1 MKAKLFHFPSG
12 RAETL
17 CRLPG
22 KSWRKNVMK
31 AKERIVVILLCLLTV
46 LCGCDKESKRNGA
59 GGAVPDKTR
68 LSFRIDDQLLT
79 DAAQVLARHP
89 ALPNY
94 AVEAMSIDADLLYE
108 RITGGRPGDEVQ
120 RVEAEYGSPDNRLR
134 IVSLTIG
141 SEPVYTEFF
150 SVVTGYANNNCMY
163 QNEKWPYLAS
173 VYDPLGSP
181 KSVFQYPDPTGTEL
195 LGFAPPQTAVK
206 AFSDIISEY
215 AEFGEI
221 SWRSLTAE
229 GLQTLYDAKKA
240 NDDLNQ
246 IGWASGNTQS
256 GGQPV
261 KDSFLVAEKGEWTA
275 ADEAYVLSA
284 DLLLSGVP
292 VAEGVAKAVYDADG
306 FVMLGMSL
314 VPTERSEPEKPL
326 ADLPRVLSG
335 LERATEQLPSA
346 SEITVTELRLNYVS
360 DPVTAESRPAWVV
373 ETSYEVLQPDGSL
386 LQQTTMLFLDAY
398 TGEELVRRVTRS

>member
-1 MKAKLFHFPSG
+1 M
-12 RAETL
+12 
-17 CRLPG
+17 
-22 KSWRKNVMK
+22 
-31 AKERIVVILLCLLTV
+31 
-46 LCGCDKESKRNGA
+46 
-59 GGAVPDKTR
+59 
-68 LSFRIDDQLLT
+68 
-79 DAAQVLARHP
+79 
-89 ALPNY
+89 
-94 AVEAMSIDADLLYE
+94 
-108 RITGGRPGDEVQ
+108 
-120 RVEAEYGSPDNRLR
+120 
-134 IVSLTIG
+134 
-141 SEPVYTEFF
+141 
-150 SVVTGYANNNCMY
+150 
-163 QNEKWPYLAS
+163 
-173 VYDPLGSP
+173 
-181 KSVFQYPDPTGTEL
+181 
-195 LGFAPPQTAVK
+195 
-206 AFSDIISEY
+206 
-215 AEFGEI
+215 
-221 SWRSLTAE
+221 
-229 GLQTLYDAKKA
+229 
-240 NDDLNQ
+240 
-246 IGWASGNTQS
+246 
-256 GGQPV
+256 
-261 KDSFLVAEKGEWTA
+261 AEKGEWTA

>member
-1 MKAKLFHFPSG
+1 MKKRIMIVMTLLF
-12 RAETL
+12 
-17 CRLPG
+17 
-22 KSWRKNVMK
+22 
-31 AKERIVVILLCLLTV
+31 LLTFF
-46 LCGCDKESKRNGA
+46 CGCDANKSGA
-59 GGAVPDKTR
+59 SIPDKTE
-68 LSFRIDDQLLT
+68 LSFRIDEQLLNRAEET
-79 DAAQVLARHP
+79 LARHP
-89 ALPNY
+89 ALPIY
-94 AVEAMSIDADLLYE
+94 GFKRMTIDPDRLYE
-108 RITGGRPGDEVQ
+108 RITGEKPGDAVQ
-120 RVEAEYGSPDNRLR
+120 REEQELGDQDHPSRTVT
-134 IVSLTIG
+134 LTVG
-141 SEPVYTEFF
+141 TKPFYTMFF
-150 SVVTGYANNNCMY
+150 NVATGYLDNNCMY
-163 QNEKWPYLAS
+163 QNERWPYLAS
-173 VYDPLGSP
+173 VYDPLISGESE
-181 KSVFQYPDPTGTEL
+181 FQYPDPTGTEP

-306 FVMLGMSL
+306 FVMLGMNL
-314 VPTERSEPEKPL
+314 VPAEKSEPEKPL

>member
-31 AKERIVVILLCLLTV
+31 AKERIAVILLCLLTV

-141 SEPVYTEFF
+141 SEPVYTAFF

-181 KSVFQYPDPTGTEL
+181 KSVFQYPDPTGTEP

-306 FVMLGMSL
+306 FVMLGMNL
-314 VPTERSEPEKPL
+314 VPAEKSEPEKPL

-335 LERATEQLPSA
+335 LERATESLYSA
-346 SEITVTELRLNYVS
+346 SEITVTELKLEYEVKS
-360 DPVTAESRPAWVV
+360 DPVSFIPVWFAEAEYTLP
-373 ETSYEVLQPDGSL
+373 QPDGSL
-386 LQQTTMLFLDAY
+386 LRQTAVIHLDAF
-398 TGEELVRRVTRS
+398 TGEEIAERADLG